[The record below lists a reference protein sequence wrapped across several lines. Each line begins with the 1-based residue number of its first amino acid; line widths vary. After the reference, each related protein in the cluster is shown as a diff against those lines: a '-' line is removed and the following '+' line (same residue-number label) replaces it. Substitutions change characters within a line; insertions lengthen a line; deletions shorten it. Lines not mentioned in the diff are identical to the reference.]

1 MNTIDLEVQGM
12 SCGSC
17 VNHVTR
23 ALKPI
28 SGVTDVAVDLE
39 SGHVRVSG
47 SFDDGAEPLISA
59 LANAGYAAKITVA
72 TASASSSNGP
82 ATHPNAG
89 RGGCCCG

>member
-1 MNTIDLEVQGM
+1 MSTIDLEVEGM

-17 VNHVTR
+17 VNHVTQ

-28 SGVTDVAVDLE
+28 PGVTDVAVDLE

-47 SFDDGAEPLISA
+47 ALDAGAERLMSA
-59 LANAGYAAKITVA
+59 LADAGYPAKLA
-72 TASASSSNGP
+72 NGAPAASANTP
-82 ATHPNAG
+82 VAHPRAG

>member
-28 SGVTDVAVDLE
+28 HGVDDIAVDRQ

-47 SFDDGAEPLISA
+47 TIDIEPERLVSA
-59 LANAGYAAKITVA
+59 LSAAGYPTKLADV
-72 TASASSSNGP
+72 SASPSPARGP
-82 ATHPNAG
+82 TDAPRKG
-89 RGGCCCG
+89 QGGCCCH